1 MKIRELREFERIRK
15 KLRAYLCYLL
25 KRNIPNRITQLELEV
40 VKEGLMRIVN
50 ELPAVQVAYIL
61 DPKGHQVGELITL
74 RDLNKQIKESQANR
88 THFYKAVRERKCILT
103 DPYPS
108 LINGELVVSTA
119 APIFDDKGNLLY
131 VAVIEIPLKEA
142 IKIFHQEKGDR
153 AVIAFNKLVYGLFAT
168 ALFIIVVFLFIDGIK
183 LFIKYSLK
191 GIEVKKIFEATILI
205 TLSLAIFDLVKTL
218 IMEEVVG
225 EKEEHPFEIHKT
237 MIKFL
242 GSIIIAL
249 AIEGLMLVFKF
260 AMISPDKIIYAS
272 ILLTAVTLLIIGLA
286 FYMKWIGRD
295 LKF

>member
-1 MKIRELREFERIRK
+1 
-15 KLRAYLCYLL
+15 
-25 KRNIPNRITQLELEV
+25 
-40 VKEGLMRIVN
+40 
-50 ELPAVQVAYIL
+50 
-61 DPKGHQVGELITL
+61 
-74 RDLNKQIKESQANR
+74 
-88 THFYKAVRERKCILT
+88 
-103 DPYPS
+103 
-108 LINGELVVSTA
+108 
-119 APIFDDKGNLLY
+119 
-131 VAVIEIPLKEA
+131 
-142 IKIFHQEKGDR
+142 
-153 AVIAFNKLVYGLFAT
+153 
-168 ALFIIVVFLFIDGIK
+168 
-183 LFIKYSLK
+183 
-191 GIEVKKIFEATILI
+191 LI

>member
-1 MKIRELREFERIRK
+1 MRIKELQEFEKVRK

-25 KRNIPNRITQLELEV
+25 KRNIPNRLDNLEV
-40 VKEGLMRIVN
+40 EIVIEGLTRIVN
-50 ELPAVQVAYIL
+50 ELPEVQVAYIL
-61 DPKGHQVGELITL
+61 DPKGHQIGELITL
-74 RDLNKQIKESQANR
+74 HDIHTYIEESQANR
-88 THFYKAVRERKCILT
+88 THFYKAVKERKCILT

-108 LINGELVVSTA
+108 LINGELVVSAA
-119 APIFDDKGNLLY
+119 APIFDSKGKLLY
-131 VAVIEIPLKEA
+131 VAVIEIPLKKA
-142 IKIFHQEKGDR
+142 LKIFHEERGDR
-153 AVIAFNKLVYGLFAT
+153 VVIAFNKIIYSLFAA
-168 ALFIIVVFLFIDGIK
+168 ALFIIVIFLFTDGVK

-218 IMEEVVG
+218 VMEEVVG

-272 ILLTAVTLLIIGLA
+272 ILLTAVTFLIIGLA
-286 FYMKWIGRD
+286 FYMKWIGKD
-295 LKF
+295 LKI